1 MLSLAPKLVVNREPE
16 LVAAA
21 DAGNSASAARG
32 AVHPVLGDRGA
43 FRSLKSCVDLIPFI
57 QPEKGEKT

>member
-32 AVHPVLGDRGA
+32 AVHPV
-43 FRSLKSCVDLIPFI
+43 P
-57 QPEKGEKT
+57 